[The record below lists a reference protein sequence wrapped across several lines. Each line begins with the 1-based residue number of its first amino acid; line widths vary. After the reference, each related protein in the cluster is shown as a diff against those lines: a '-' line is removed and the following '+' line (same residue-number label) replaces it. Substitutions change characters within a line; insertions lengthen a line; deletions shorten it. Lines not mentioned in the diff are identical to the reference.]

1 MASNVANIK
10 IRNHNCKQGRAHLK
24 YKLRAFLISLFGEL
38 YKTVGQKTKTK
49 PNSQNYWLEQGKT
62 TEKAALNTPAVLGN
76 RSYCSHALKSFAC
89 PAESG

>member
-24 YKLRAFLISLFGEL
+24 YKLRAFLINLFGEL

-49 PNSQNYWLEQGKT
+49 QSELLARARKNNRKGS
-62 TEKAALNTPAVLGN
+62 TEH
-76 RSYCSHALKSFAC
+76 S
-89 PAESG
+89 SGVG